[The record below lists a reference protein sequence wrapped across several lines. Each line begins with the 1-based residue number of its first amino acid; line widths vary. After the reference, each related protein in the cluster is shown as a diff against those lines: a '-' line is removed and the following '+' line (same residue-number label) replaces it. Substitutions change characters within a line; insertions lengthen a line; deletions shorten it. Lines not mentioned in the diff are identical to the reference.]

1 MIGQYPYQTQELLGK
16 SELVI
21 ITERVDDVVLLI
33 GLMMKMG
40 LQKVLDN
47 HIPRHWKQRELSW
60 GWTTVIWL
68 AYINRY
74 GDHRK
79 VSVRAY
85 IEGMQNT
92 LSQVTGQK
100 VAPLDFTDDSDGC
113 LLKYLSKSKYWH
125 KIESDLNK
133 KTIKIYRLPID
144 TVRCDATT
152 VSGNHDM
159 TESGL
164 IQFGYNKDSSNL
176 PQFKVMVGALDPL
189 GMPLAT
195 EIVSFDK
202 ADDGLYRTKIKRID
216 DSLKRSGL
224 LYEGD

>member
-1 MIGQYPYQTQELLGK
+1 MIGKLTEQTEEFLGK

-33 GLMMKMG
+33 GLMMRMG
-40 LQKVLDN
+40 LQEVLDN

-68 AYINRY
+68 AYIMSE

-79 VSVRAY
+79 VSVQTY

-92 LSQVTGQK
+92 RSQVTGQQIE
-100 VAPLDFTDDSDGC
+100 PLDLTDDRLGC

-125 KIESDLNK
+125 QIEKELNE
-133 KTIKIYRLPID
+133 KTIKIHRLPVD

-152 VSGNHDM
+152 VSGNHEI
-159 TESGL
+159 TEDGL
-164 IQFGYNKDSSNL
+164 IQVGYNKDHSNL

-195 EIVSFDK
+195 EVVSGEQ
-202 ADDGLYRTKIKRID
+202 AD
-216 DSLKRSGL
+216 DSLYLPVIKHIDGSLKQPGL